1 MSQKKLTK
9 VLGCCAAVFGIL
21 AFAMM
26 FLQAVTTG
34 GDNPTIYKGFELA
47 FGKSL
52 GNVEVLGQ
60 KGEIKILF
68 SFPILLAY
76 LLPLAA
82 AVLFILTIVLKSKGS
97 KFIMGCCAFA
107 CFVCGI
113 ILLVLVRQMATFES
127 TSTIL
132 GRTSKTTWN
141 LENCQLAIGTIL
153 AIVFSSLG
161 ACTAGSFSVIQL
173 LNNKRK

>member
-9 VLGCCAAVFGIL
+9 ILGYCAAVFGIL

-34 GDNPTIYKGFELA
+34 GDNPTTYKGFELA
-47 FGKSL
+47 FGKVL
-52 GNVEVLGQ
+52 GNIQWFGQ
-60 KGEIKILF
+60 KGEAKILF

-76 LLPLAA
+76 SLPLVA
-82 AVLFILTIVLKSKGS
+82 AVLFILTIALKTKES
-97 KFIMGCCAFA
+97 KFIMGCIAFA

-113 ILLVLVRQMATFES
+113 ILLVLVRQMATIELS
-127 TSTIL
+127 TTLFS
-132 GRTSKTTWN
+132 SKTTYN
-141 LENCQLAIGTIL
+141 LESYQLAIGAIL

-161 ACTAGSFSVIQL
+161 ACTAGSFAVIQL